1 MLPLISIITPC
12 YNAGYFISQSI
23 ESVMAQ
29 SFQNWELIIIDDHSK
44 DNTLAIVQSYCD
56 KDTRIRCL
64 QTEYPSGSPT
74 VPRNLGIKVAKG
86 RYIAF
91 LDSDDAWLP
100 NKLEEQLKA
109 FEDPKVAIVFSN
121 YEKIDQ
127 NGERNHR
134 EIKAPGI
141 VDYPLLLK
149 GNCIGCLTV
158 MYDTERVGKVY
169 FKKMGH
175 EDYVCW
181 LSILKQG
188 YIARNTNTIAAL
200 YRVGGASVSSNKLK
214 AITWQWN
221 ILRHVE
227 CLPFHVAAYYFL
239 HYAYK
244 AFSKALK

>member
-12 YNAGYFISQSI
+12 YNASYFISQAI
-23 ESVMAQ
+23 ESVLFQ

-56 KDTRIRCL
+56 KDPRIRCL

-74 VPRNLGIKVAKG
+74 VPRNLGIKEAKG

-109 FEDPKVAIVFSN
+109 FEDPKVAIAFSN

-134 EIKAPGI
+134 E
-141 VDYPLLLK
+141 
-149 GNCIGCLTV
+149 
-158 MYDTERVGKVY
+158 
-169 FKKMGH
+169 
-175 EDYVCW
+175 
-181 LSILKQG
+181 
-188 YIARNTNTIAAL
+188 
-200 YRVGGASVSSNKLK
+200 
-214 AITWQWN
+214 
-221 ILRHVE
+221 
-227 CLPFHVAAYYFL
+227 
-239 HYAYK
+239 
-244 AFSKALK
+244 